1 MVSRLERGPSIERC
15 AVVVFDATEFLGL
28 WLLVSVGGPWFA
40 RDLNSLLVFGFPA
53 GYWVA
58 AQGALFAFL
67 AIVVLCV
74 WGMERLEARY
84 QAEVAAPDAAPIAA
98 APMAIP
104 DPSEPS

>member
-1 MVSRLERGPSIERC
+1 MVHRTAEGRLWAGTRRLTL
-15 AVVVFDATEFLGL
+15 ALLLL

-40 RDLNSLLVFGFPA
+40 RDLNRLQVFGFPA

-84 QAEVAAPDAAPIAA
+84 QAEVAARDAVLAV
-98 APMAIP
+98 APMAIS
-104 DPSEPS
+104 DPTEPS

>member
-1 MVSRLERGPSIERC
+1 MHRTAEGRLWASTRRLTL
-15 AVVVFDATEFLGL
+15 ALLLL

-40 RDLNSLLVFGFPA
+40 RDLNSLQVFGFPA

-84 QAEVAAPDAAPIAA
+84 QAEVAAPDAAQAAA

>member
-1 MVSRLERGPSIERC
+1 MVHRTAEGRLWASTRRLTLALLLS
-15 AVVVFDATEFLGL
+15 

-40 RDLNSLLVFGFPA
+40 RDLNSLQVFGFPA

-58 AQGALFAFL
+58 AQGALFGFL

-84 QAEVAAPDAAPIAA
+84 QAEVAARDAA

-104 DPSEPS
+104 DPTEPS

>member
-1 MVSRLERGPSIERC
+1 MVLQTAEGRLWASTRRLTL
-15 AVVVFDATEFLGL
+15 ALLLF

-40 RDLNSLLVFGFPA
+40 RDLNSLQVFGFPA

-58 AQGALFAFL
+58 AQGALFGFL
-67 AIVVLCV
+67 AIVALCV

-84 QAEVAAPDAAPIAA
+84 QAEVAARDAAPAGA

-104 DPSEPS
+104 DPTEPS